1 LLSLLRIKDRLF
13 YGWVVVIAC
22 VIITAI
28 IIGIT
33 YSFGVFFKSLES
45 DFGLSRGATSGVFSV
60 YMLLYS
66 VFGVLGGWALDRY
79 GPRIIVV
86 FMGLFTGLSL
96 LLTSQA
102 NSPWQLFISY
112 GLLLAVGAGAA
123 YTVVMATAS
132 RWFDKKRGLV
142 LGITGSGVGLGIL
155 LIPPFATYLIANVG
169 WRMAYII
176 IGLIA
181 WLIVIPSSRLLRK
194 NPSEIGVLPDGAKSA
209 SGEAGIEERKTE
221 DSTQSAGFS
230 LFQASRTSSFWLLGA
245 IWLLYSFCYLLV
257 LTHIV
262 PNTMDMGI
270 SDMEAATVLSLIGGS
285 NIVGRLLMGR
295 VSDSIGRKATAI
307 FCALLVAGAMIWLIW
322 SQDLWMLYLFGIVCG
337 FSFGG
342 LDPCLTA
349 LIGDTFGLRS
359 IGVILGALN
368 AAWGI
373 GSAIGP
379 AVGGFVFDVS
389 KSYSMAFLAGAL
401 AMLIVAL
408 LVALIKKETKRNV

>member
-1 LLSLLRIKDRLF
+1 
-13 YGWVVVIAC
+13 VVVIAC
-22 VIITAI
+22 LIIIAI

-45 DFGLSRGATSGVFSV
+45 EFGLSRGATSGVFSV
-60 YMLLYS
+60 YMLLHG
-66 VFGVLGGWALDRY
+66 VFGILGGWALDRY
-79 GPRIIVV
+79 GPRVIVV

-112 GLLLAVGAGAA
+112 SLFLAIGAGAA
-123 YTVVMATAS
+123 YIVVMSTAS

-142 LGITGSGVGLGIL
+142 LGIIGSGVGLGTF
-155 LIPPFATYLIANVG
+155 LIAPFATYLIASVG

-176 IGLIA
+176 IALIA
-181 WLIVIPSSRLLRK
+181 WLTVIPSSRLLIK
-194 NPSEIGVLPDGAKSA
+194 DPSEIGAFPDGAKSA
-209 SGEAGIEERKTE
+209 SGEMGIEGQGTE
-221 DSTQSAGFS
+221 DSTQLAGFS
-230 LFQASRTSSFWLLGA
+230 LLQASRTRNFWLLGA
-245 IWLLYSFCYLLV
+245 IWLLYAFCYLLV

-262 PNTMDMGI
+262 PHTTDMGI
-270 SDMEAATVLSLIGGS
+270 PDMEAATVLSLIGGS
-285 NIVGRLLMGR
+285 IIAGRLLMGR
-295 VSDSIGRKATAI
+295 ASDSLGRKATAI
-307 FCALLVAGAMIWLIW
+307 ICAIVVAGAMIWLIW
-322 SQDLWMLYLFGIVCG
+322 SRDLWMLYLFGVVCG

-342 LDPCLTA
+342 LDPGITA

-359 IGVILGALN
+359 IGVIMGTLS

-408 LVALIKKETKRNV
+408 LIALIKKETKRNV